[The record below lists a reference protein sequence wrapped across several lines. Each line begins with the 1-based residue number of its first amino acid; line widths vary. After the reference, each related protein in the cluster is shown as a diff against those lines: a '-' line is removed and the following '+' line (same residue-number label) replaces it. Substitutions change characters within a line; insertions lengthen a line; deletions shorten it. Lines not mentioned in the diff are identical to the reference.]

1 MRFILQLITFT
12 SFFSSLTSC
21 FHRDEGVVTPNYTSR
36 IKSTI
41 DSARIARPEFF
52 ERDSQ
57 DFADFSEFLIHEDF
71 SFYAIWGKR
80 RGNNYRMNRIIVDEI
95 FYDSSACKAQAF
107 VFLEYNA
114 DSLNAPRLY
123 SSFITAGFRNHT
135 DSCLKMYDVNKV
147 YIGLHFRDKEELKY
161 EVYNRWLIWEKMA
174 VCNFGEDYLK
184 EGESNLRSH
193 TLDSPHYW
201 EESLIWK
208 KGIRDKVKYPFQM
221 TQNSSPSHPYEVR
234 QPQFEC
240 K

>member
-21 FHRDEGVVTPNYTSR
+21 FHRDEGIIAANYTLR
-36 IKSTI
+36 IKSTL
-41 DSARIARPEFF
+41 DSARNARPEFF

-135 DSCLKMYDVNKV
+135 DSCLKMYDVNEV

-161 EVYNRWLIWEKMA
+161 EMYNRWLIWEKMA